1 MRIKGF
7 SANSFL
13 STEHLLNCFS
23 MMMKSIT
30 FNNAFQV
37 GPCEL
42 SYYIKIIDIVIFL
55 AYVIQGHRKQKLN

>member
-13 STEHLLNCFS
+13 STKHLLNGFS
-23 MMMKSIT
+23 MLMKSIT

-37 GPCEL
+37 RPCEL
-42 SYYIKIIDIVIFL
+42 SYCIKIIDTVIFP
-55 AYVIQGHRKQKLN
+55 AYVIQAHRK